1 MIHTRNLIKSY
12 RIADQE
18 RMVLQNVNISIGE
31 GEFVSLLGP
40 SGSGKTTL
48 LSVLGLVEGPTGGE
62 VIFNGQETALLSEKK
77 RSALRRG
84 RVAFVFEN
92 YNLIEELTVFE
103 NIELPLLYLP
113 YTVSERRRMVE
124 AVLEQFRLTHRKRAY
139 PESIGGTLQ
148 QKVALA
154 RASVFQPMVI
164 FADEPTGNLDS
175 SGGGEIMDL
184 FSMMNERGQTIV
196 LATHS
201 ASLARRGQRV
211 IQLFDGH
218 VVSTPQKN
226 LL

>member
-1 MIHTRNLIKSY
+1 
-12 RIADQE
+12 
-18 RMVLQNVNISIGE
+18 MVLQNVNISIGE

-48 LSVLGLVEGPTGGE
+48 LSVLGLVDVPTGGE
-62 VIFNGQETALLSEKK
+62 VSFNGQETAQLSEKK
-77 RSALRRG
+77 RNALRRG

-113 YTVSERRRMVE
+113 YTASERRRMVE
-124 AVLEQFRLTHRKRAY
+124 AVLEQFRLTHRKRTY
-139 PESIGGTLQ
+139 PVSIGGTLQ

-184 FSMMNERGQTIV
+184 FSMMNEQGQTIV
-196 LATHS
+196 MATHS